1 MKNLLKIVL
10 LLVIVGL
17 AYWAYRIPADTI
29 KFNKNFEAR
38 YSEVVQRLKDI
49 REAER
54 AYKRNYN
61 KYTGSFDTLINFLKN
76 DTMVYERAMGSLDDS
91 VAVAKGLVRSEKV
104 KIAIKDTIFYGRKVN
119 FDNLRYVPF
128 TDNTRQFELGA
139 REIKTESEVVVPVFE
154 AKVTFPVF
162 LNDLGQDQE
171 VINLVDKYEST
182 GRFPGLKVGDLEQP
196 NNDAGNW
203 EN

>member
-10 LLVIVGL
+10 LLVIIGL
-17 AYWAYRIPADTI
+17 GYWAYRIPADTI

-91 VAVAKGLVRSEKV
+91 IAVAKGLVRSEKV
-104 KIAIKDTIFYGRKVN
+104 KKAIKDTIFYGRTVN
-119 FDNLRYVPF
+119 FDDLRYVPF
-128 TDNTRQFELGA
+128 TDNKREFELGA

-154 AKVTFPVF
+154 AKIAFPVF

-182 GRFPGLKVGDLEQP
+182 GRYPGLKVGDLEQP